1 MTLARRIAGR
11 GGVVALTALLI
22 LFALTP
28 VLWFFGAA
36 FKDVA
41 ETYAA
46 PPNWLP
52 AHPTLDAFGYVLG
65 RANFP
70 VYFGNSVFVA
80 TATTLI
86 TITLAI
92 AAGYAFSRYTFRGRR
107 VLQFAILASQMFPGV
122 LLIIP
127 LFQVIKA
134 LHLIDSLWALVLADV
149 TFALPLSVWLMAGF
163 FDTVP
168 RELDESAQIDGCG
181 LLSALWRVVL
191 PVSLPG
197 IAATAIF
204 VFISAWDEFVFA
216 LTFINTDTNR
226 TLPVALNFFITSY
239 EIKWNDLAAMALM
252 VTIPVVVLFFVIQR
266 WLVSGLAAGYG
277 KG

>member
-1 MTLARRIAGR
+1 MTLARELAGR
-11 GGVVALTALLI
+11 GSVVALTAALI

-28 VLWFFGAA
+28 GLWFFGTA

-46 PPNWLP
+46 PPAWLP
-52 AHPTLDAFGYVLG
+52 AHPSLDAFGYVLG
-65 RANFP
+65 RANFAI
-70 VYFGNSVFVA
+70 YFGNSVIVA
-80 TATTLI
+80 TATTVI
-86 TITLAI
+86 TIALAV
-92 AAGYAFSRYTFRGRR
+92 AAGYAFSRYSFLGRTA
-107 VLQFAILASQMFPGV
+107 LQFGILASQMFPGV

-127 LFQVIKA
+127 LFQVMKA
-134 LHLIDSLWALVLADV
+134 LHLIDSLGALVLADV
-149 TFALPLSVWLMAGF
+149 TFALPLSIWLMAGF

-181 LLSALWRVVL
+181 ELGALWRVVL

-197 IAATAIF
+197 IVATAVFI
-204 VFISAWDEFVFA
+204 FISAWDEFVFA

-266 WLVSGLAAGYG
+266 WLVGGLSAGYG